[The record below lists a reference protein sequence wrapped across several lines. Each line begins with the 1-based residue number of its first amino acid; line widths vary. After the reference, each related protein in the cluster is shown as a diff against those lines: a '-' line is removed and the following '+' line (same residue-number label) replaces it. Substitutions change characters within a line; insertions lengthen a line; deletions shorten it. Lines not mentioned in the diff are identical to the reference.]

1 MSYATSSD
9 IAIYMPAEALLRLGS
24 DDPGA
29 TAPDGTIIAMALEQ
43 AASLIDAA
51 LRAAG
56 IAVPLAEPP
65 PIIKELALSL
75 ARCWLYRR
83 RPEGMAMPDALKDA
97 CQASDRMLAAI
108 ASGAIKLGHT
118 SAGPQEIRLGTRTR
132 DWGMLA

>member
-108 ASGAIKLGHT
+108 ANGAIKLGHT
-118 SAGPQEIRLGTRTR
+118 SAGPQEMRLGTRKR

>member
-29 TAPDGTIIAMALEQ
+29 TAPDSTIIAMALEQ

-56 IAVPLAEPP
+56 IAVPLANRQP
-65 PIIKELALSL
+65 
-75 ARCWLYRR
+75 ARQPRT
-83 RPEGMAMPDALKDA
+83 PTPTP
-97 CQASDRMLAAI
+97 S
-108 ASGAIKLGHT
+108 
-118 SAGPQEIRLGTRTR
+118 TRHVPCKTR
-132 DWGMLA
+132 SIQDWSNA

>member
-1 MSYATSSD
+1 MSYATPSD
-9 IAIYMPAEALLRLGS
+9 LATYIPADALLRLGS

-29 TAPDGTIIAMALEQ
+29 TAPDDTIIAMALAQ
-43 AASLIDAA
+43 AESRIDAA

-56 IAVPLAEPP
+56 LAVPLAEPP

-83 RPEGMAMPDALKDA
+83 RPEGMAMPEALKDA
-97 CQASDRMLAAI
+97 CSASDKMLAAI
-108 ASGAIKLGHT
+108 ASGAIKLGQT
-118 SAGPQEIRLGTRTR
+118 IAGPQEMRLGARPR

>member
-29 TAPDGTIIAMALEQ
+29 TAPDSTIIAMALEQ